1 MAKVFFNGRRRSLT
15 KDLVWGWDTQVPLIG
30 ERTRHYINLDNAAS
44 TPPLR
49 EVVSKVQEFVRWY
62 SSVHRGMG
70 FKSQLATEVYEEVRE
85 KVAAFVGAPTG
96 TNSVIFVKNTSEA
109 INKVAHS
116 FPFQKGDIVLT
127 TSMEHHSNDLP
138 WRKRAKV
145 IYADLGPS
153 GELDKEDYLNKLKK
167 YGSRIKFV
175 AVTGASNVTGIINDI
190 HWLAKKAHE
199 FGAKI
204 LVDGAQLI
212 PHRAINMVGKEPGEE
227 LDFLAFSGHK
237 IYAPFGCGVL
247 IGPKTFFE
255 AEEPDYAG
263 GGTVSLVTP
272 QEIIWANSPERNEA
286 GTPNIIGAVALAEAL
301 KVLSEIGMDRV
312 ALHEYHLT
320 EYALNEIKKIPGIE
334 SKGLP
339 IADLDKRVGVIPFNV
354 EHLHHSLVA
363 ASLSYEAGIGVRNGC
378 FCAQPYVAQL
388 LGIKERDIEKFR
400 QQVIAKKKEELP
412 GLVRASFGIYNTKE
426 DVAALCEHL
435 ESISKGKMAKYLL
448 QEGQYLPQG
457 WQCSREKYFNL

>member
-1 MAKVFFNGRRRSLT
+1 M
-15 KDLVWGWDTQVPLIG
+15 
-30 ERTRHYINLDNAAS
+30 
-44 TPPLR
+44 
-49 EVVSKVQEFVRWY
+49 
-62 SSVHRGMG
+62 
-70 FKSQLATEVYEEVRE
+70 
-85 KVAAFVGAPTG
+85 
-96 TNSVIFVKNTSEA
+96 
-109 INKVAHS
+109 
-116 FPFQKGDIVLT
+116 
-127 TSMEHHSNDLP
+127 
-138 WRKRAKV
+138 
-145 IYADLGPS
+145 IYADLGPL

-167 YGSRIKFV
+167 YGSRIKLV

-212 PHRAINMVGKEPGEE
+212 PHRAINMVGEELGEE

-247 IGPKTFFE
+247 IVPKTFFE
-255 AEEPDYAG
+255 AEEPDYTG

-312 ALHEYHLT
+312 ALHEYQLT

-334 SKGLP
+334 LKGLP

-354 EHLHHSLVA
+354 ENLHHSLVA

-435 ESISKGKMAKYLL
+435 ESISRGKMAKYLL